1 MSRALRKQMFTMI
14 DLLEKA
20 NNALKVNLTANRMN
34 ENGIRQ
40 LLSDCQDTTIT
51 MGNELEMIYGEGTD
65 FVHKLEE
72 YHESLYQMTLVLKHP
87 GKRYELLKELTGQ
100 IKQAR
105 KLLEDLIPDR
115 LEAVFLPY
123 KASLWDSMDPFW
135 KASEHDAEC
144 DTYVVPIPYYDRG
157 PDGSFTRYH
166 YEGNDIP
173 SHVQVTHYE
182 NYDLQKRWPDTV
194 FIQDPYDHENPDIS
208 VDPRFYSP
216 EIKKV
221 ADTLIYISVLHSE
234 ETLNDMEEG
243 LAEIEALCTA
253 PGILNADMVI
263 VQSESKKQ
271 NYIDMLTNQYG
282 EYTRK
287 DWENKIFSM
296 RSFPDKST
304 GQWKETPEEA
314 RSDNHEETAGIVL

>member
-1 MSRALRKQMFTMI
+1 MSRALRKQMLTMI

-20 NNALKVNLTANRMN
+20 NKALQVNLTANNHIN

-40 LLSDCQDTTIT
+40 LLSDCQETAIT

-65 FVHKLEE
+65 LVHKLEE
-72 YHESLYQMTLVLKHP
+72 YHESLYQMTLILKHP
-87 GKRYELLKELTGQ
+87 GKRYELLKKLTGQ

-123 KASLWDSMDPFW
+123 KAALWDSMDPFW
-135 KASEHDAEC
+135 EASEQDEDC

-166 YEGNDIP
+166 YEGNEMP

-194 FIQDPYDHENPDIS
+194 FIQDPYDHEHPDIS

-216 EIKKV
+216 ELKKV
-221 ADTLIYISVLHSE
+221 ADTLIYISVLYSDKALTDQDE
-234 ETLNDMEEG
+234 
-243 LAEIEALCTA
+243 AEISCTA
-253 PGILNADMVI
+253 PGILNSDMVI
-263 VQSESKKQ
+263 VCSEHIKQ
-271 NYIDMLTNQYG
+271 RYIDTLASYYG

-287 DWENKIFSM
+287 NWENKIFSI
-296 RSFPDKST
+296 RSFQVEDTEQKSKKAIPDSY
-304 GQWKETPEEA
+304 
-314 RSDNHEETAGIVL
+314 EETAGTTP